1 MERILLVALGG
12 AIGSVLRYLTS
23 VLAAVW
29 FGAEFPFGTLIVN
42 LSGAFII
49 GLVQEIGREA
59 VVIPDTARIFLTTG
73 MMGGLTTYSTF
84 SYETVRLMEAGAW
97 HHAWINIFTTT
108 AICLC
113 LCFLGIVCGRLLLS
127 MRG

>member
-42 LSGAFII
+42 LLGAFII
-49 GLVQEIGREA
+49 GLVQELGTGA
-59 VVIPDTARIFLTTG
+59 VIIPDTARIFLTTG

-84 SYETVRLMEAGAW
+84 SYETVRLMETGAW
-97 HHAWINIFTTT
+97 HHAWVNILTTT
-108 AICLC
+108 IMCLC
-113 LCFLGIVCGRLLLS
+113 LCFLGIACGRLLLS
-127 MRG
+127 VRG

>member
-12 AIGSVLRYLTS
+12 AVGSVLRYLTS
-23 VLAAVW
+23 IFAAVW

-49 GLVQEIGREA
+49 GLAQELGTET
-59 VVIPDTARIFLTTG
+59 VLIPDAARIFLTTG

-84 SYETVRLMEAGAW
+84 SYETVRLMETGAW
-97 HHAWINIFTTT
+97 SQAWANIFITTVT
-108 AICLC
+108 CLC
-113 LCFLGIVCGRLLLS
+113 LCFLGIACGRLLLS
-127 MRG
+127 VRG